1 MIIGITGTLGA
12 GKGTIV
18 EYLTKTHG
26 FKHYSV
32 RSFLTKI
39 IIQRGLPVTRET
51 MVMVGNKLR
60 DQHGSGYIVH
70 TLLLEAIKETEN
82 AVIESIRTVGEA
94 NRIKEYEG
102 YLWAIDANITTR
114 YERVYKRASA
124 TDIVPLQKFY
134 SDELREMENVDPS
147 KQNIAAVM
155 KMADVIFYN
164 DEVVAELWQK
174 IEKNFNF
181 NLRR

>member
-12 GKGTIV
+12 GKGTAV
-18 EYLTKTHG
+18 EYLTKTRG

-39 IIQRGLPVTRET
+39 IIQRGLLVTREE
-51 MVMVGNKLR
+51 MLKVGNELR
-60 DQHGSGYIVH
+60 EQYGSGYIVYK
-70 TLLLEAIKETEN
+70 LLLDAIKEQEH

-94 NRIKEYEG
+94 NRIKEHGG
-102 YLWAIDANITTR
+102 YLWAVDADITTR

-124 TDIVPLQKFY
+124 TDIVSFEEFR
-134 SDELREMENVDPS
+134 SDERKEMENADITKP
-147 KQNIAAVM
+147 NIAAVI

-164 DEVVAELWQK
+164 DEVVAEFWQN

-181 NLRR
+181 NIGR